1 MGCRASTPIARRS
14 LHPKTTP
21 APHSQQASPLQTS
34 NSGKKR
40 IHRVQPVSSSGG
52 VVLSAVAA
60 SLSSVRPTGIGA
72 TVAHGRN
79 TSRARFSVDENVRR
93 GSSPTSRF
101 ATEARRCSSLV
112 GILDLRSSR
121 RRPGLGTAPAKRRTP
136 KTSVESRRAK
146 GASRRLPGRKVVFDG
161 RRRLRCRISRSS
173 RLNRDTWGLSCAL
186 ASWRT
191 LDEPDVQECRSRTC
205 CPPVWSGRRRGVSA
219 VCVSLGSQTQLKGF
233 RLLSKR
239 SRRVCTCANVRVRCA
254 CSYGEYLFAICRP
267 NLGSA
272 LFLRS
277 TLSPS
282 GERGVYNFF
291 CFFFSFQTSLGLAF
305 CPRYLLTFHMVGV
318 I

>member
-1 MGCRASTPIARRS
+1 MGCRASTPVARRS

-40 IHRVQPVSSSGG
+40 IHRLQPVSSSGG

-60 SLSSVRPTGIGA
+60 SLERPTDRQRWRMDA
-72 TVAHGRN
+72 
-79 TSRARFSVDENVRR
+79 TSRARFSADENVRR
-93 GSSPTSRF
+93 GSSPTSRL
-101 ATEARRCSSLV
+101 ATEARRCRSLV
-112 GILDLRSSR
+112 GILDVRSSR
-121 RRPGLGTAPAKRRTP
+121 RFWRHPSLGTAPAKRRTL
-136 KTSVESRRAK
+136 KASVVSRRAK
-146 GASRRLPGRKVVFDG
+146 GASRRLPGRKVVLDG
-161 RRRLRCRISRSS
+161 GWRSRCRVSRSS

-191 LDEPDVQECRSRTC
+191 LDELDVQECWSRTC
-205 CPPVWSGRRRGVSA
+205 CPSVWSERRHGVSA
-219 VCVSLGSQTQLKGF
+219 VSVSLGSQTQLKGF

-239 SRRVCTCANVRVRCA
+239 SRRARACANVRVRCA

-272 LFLRS
+272 LFLHS
-277 TLSPS
+277 ALSPVVNVES
-282 GERGVYNFF
+282 IIL
-291 CFFFSFQTSLGLAF
+291 FFSFETSFGLAF
-305 CPRYLLTFHMVGV
+305 CPRYLLTFHVVGV